1 MEPVGDD
8 LDQGRRKK
16 LDYDDDHVDD
26 VVDVNDVVDVDD
38 GNDHYLPSPHDQP
51 CWFFFAL
58 LRPSTTAEIIVPV
71 II

>member
-16 LDYDDDHVDD
+16 LDYDDDDD
-26 VVDVNDVVDVDD
+26 DDDVVDVDD
-38 GNDHYLPSPHDQP
+38 GDDGDDHYLPSPHDQP

-58 LRPSTTAEIIVPV
+58 LRPSTTAEIIVLV